1 MPRGPVI
8 LIVILLLL
16 LLIGGIVLLSRS
28 VGEEPVQ
35 TIETDVTGNASN

>member
-8 LIVILLLL
+8 LIVILL

-35 TIETDVTGNASN
+35 TIETDVTGNATN

>member
-16 LLIGGIVLLSRS
+16 IGGIFLLSRS

-35 TIETDVTGNASN
+35 TIETDVTGNGATN